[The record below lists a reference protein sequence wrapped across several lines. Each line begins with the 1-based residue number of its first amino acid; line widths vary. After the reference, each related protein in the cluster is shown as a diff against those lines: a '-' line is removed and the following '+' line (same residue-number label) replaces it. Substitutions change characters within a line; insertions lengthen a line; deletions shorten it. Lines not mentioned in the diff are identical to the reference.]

1 MIERRAAD
9 RRTPH
14 GDLLL
19 ARVRQARGGTVSF
32 VDLARA
38 VGGRGVRISQVAQW
52 LARAQA
58 AGVIEDAGFATDDA
72 GHPIGPRLYRI
83 GERGQAIVSGDRRR
97 GDRRRED

>member
-1 MIERRAAD
+1 VIERRSAD

-14 GDLLL
+14 GDVLL
-19 ARVRQARGGTVSF
+19 ARVRDARGGTVSF

-52 LARAQA
+52 IVRAQA

-72 GHPIGPRLYRI
+72 GRPMGPRLYRM
-83 GERGQAIVSGDRRR
+83 GERGQTIVAGDRRR
-97 GDRRRED
+97 GDRRERG